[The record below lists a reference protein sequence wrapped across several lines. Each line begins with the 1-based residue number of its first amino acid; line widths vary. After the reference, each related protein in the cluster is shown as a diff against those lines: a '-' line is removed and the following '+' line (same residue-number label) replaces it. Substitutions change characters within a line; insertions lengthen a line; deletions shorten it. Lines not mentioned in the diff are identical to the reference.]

1 MSEQEIDAEAFKPSR
16 KWLDIGS
23 GNLGKVYVEILGA
36 DGLPNK
42 DTDLGGGNKTDPFVC
57 IVYEDAIA
65 KTDIIDD
72 CLSPRW
78 MPWTQRAF
86 IFRMMHTSSNL
97 NIAVFDFDPGFS
109 NDHDICG
116 RVSIDLANLR
126 NGTEYLLVS

>member
-1 MSEQEIDAEAFKPSR
+1 MRPSSYFNSVVAPKIFLEI
-16 KWLDIGS
+16 IGC
-23 GNLGKVYVEILGA
+23 

-42 DTDLGGGNKTDPFVC
+42 DTDLGGGNKTDPFACV
-57 IVYEDAIA
+57 VYEDAIA

-78 MPWTQRAF
+78 MPWMQRAF
-86 IFRMMHTSSNL
+86 VLHMMHTSSNI
-97 NIAVFDFDPGFS
+97 NIAVFDFDPGFA

-126 NGTEYLLVS
+126 SGTEYLLVRLLDPSRLTL